1 MMHRLLLT
9 LLIAFSPLAKADS
22 ALPDCPTDQSAVFDN
37 CFGTYTWP
45 DGKKYVGD
53 YKDNKAHGQGTL
65 TSPDG
70 GKYVG
75 EWEDDKFNGQGTHTW
90 PDGMKY
96 VGEFKDDKQHGQ
108 GTLTSPDGGKY
119 VGEWEDDKFNG
130 RGTFTFPD
138 KIGGSWNGYFMNGDF
153 VPNICTNMGLT
164 KGSPEHGKCVLKL
177 MDSVMSEE
185 D

>member
-75 EWEDDKFNGQGTHTW
+75 EWEDDKFNG
-90 PDGMKY
+90 
-96 VGEFKDDKQHGQ
+96 
-108 GTLTSPDGGKY
+108 
-119 VGEWEDDKFNG
+119 

>member
-1 MMHRLLLT
+1 MHRLLLT
-9 LLIAFSPLAKADS
+9 LLIGFVPLVKADS

-53 YKDNKAHGQGTL
+53 YKDNKA
-65 TSPDG
+65 
-70 GKYVG
+70 
-75 EWEDDKFNGQGTHTW
+75 
-90 PDGMKY
+90 
-96 VGEFKDDKQHGQ
+96 HGQ